1 MHEGAERARLLEN
14 SRGKRERGALETSA
28 KLAVIGAVACP
39 PPRDN
44 RLVRVRIINA
54 AFFSLSLSLSLPLPS
69 AFFVRGMPFSRESR
83 SLRDSNPLDDRRDG
97 VEAYSTEWFGR
108 K

>member
-54 AFFSLSLSLSLPLPS
+54 AFFSLSLSLSLSLSPS
-69 AFFVRGMPFSRESR
+69 SERLFRPRNALFEGVAFSPRLEPAR
-83 SLRDSNPLDDRRDG
+83 
-97 VEAYSTEWFGR
+97 
-108 K
+108 

>member
-44 RLVRVRIINA
+44 RLVRVRIINV
-54 AFFSLSLSLSLPLPS
+54 SLSLSLSLSLFR
-69 AFFVRGMPFSRESR
+69 APFSSEECPFRGSR
-83 SLRDSNPLDDRRDG
+83 VLSETRTRSMI
-97 VEAYSTEWFGR
+97 AAMA
-108 K
+108 